1 MASVANDPKAQ
12 RAMQSLQRE
21 MVVMK
26 LIHHPN
32 IMDMYDVFEDDKD
45 L

>member
-1 MASVANDPKAQ
+1 
-12 RAMQSLQRE
+12 MQSIQRE

-26 LIHHPN
+26 LIHHPH
-32 IMDMYDVFEDDKD
+32 IMDMYDVYEDDYD